1 MNTFKKKSLHAA
13 VLAGLGALTAAGT
26 ANAVHINPDGIGQ
39 VLIFPYYTARAG
51 NVTQVAIINTTSQT
65 KAVKVRFL
73 EGKASREVLDFNL
86 WMSPSDVFTGAVVA
100 TANGA
105 RLISNDNSCVTPSD
119 LFQEIRTDA
128 GSAVV
133 LPGQPVSQGAGL
145 PLNEFKNYQ
154 YLGFDNNGSTLDRT
168 REGYFEVIEMG
179 IVTSAVITG
188 FAKHGSNGLPANCVA
203 IDNFDA
209 LFPGAAPVQGFFSN
223 TNLLGNPTGGLA
235 GRASVI
241 NSANGSNYTFAP
253 TAVDAWRVST
263 PAQVNVVNYSASGLT
278 QPDLGDV
285 TPTTSNVFANGGLA
299 TANWLLGR
307 DAMSAIL
314 MRDTVMNEF
323 ILDSGTRSA
332 TEWVVTFPTKRLH
345 VTPTSASAP
354 FTNNYNSTNA
364 GCEPYTL
371 AIYNREEA
379 ALGGQGGVL
388 LPSPRPSVITVGSN
402 VCWEATVI
410 PFGGTS
416 ILGST
421 NTSALVSGVQAFA
434 ASATSTTGPKVTP
447 SLAGTQG
454 PNGWFLMSFNGTA
467 QRITPAAGQ
476 ASFTVGGVTTVIPG
490 AHIGMPVVG
499 AMLNNYTN
507 TATAG
512 SLYGSVIPHR
522 FTRNIQ

>member
-26 ANAVHINPDGIGQ
+26 ADAVHINPDGVGQ

-51 NVTQVAIINTTSQT
+51 NFTALSIINTTSQT

-86 WMSPSDVFTGAVVA
+86 WMSPQDVFTGAVVA

-128 GSAVV
+128 GSTVV

-154 YLGFDNNGSTLDRT
+154 YAAYDNNGSTLDRT

-188 FAKHGSNGLPANCVA
+188 FAKHAGSVPANCVA

-241 NSANGSNYTFAP
+241 NSTNGSNYTFAP
-253 TAVDAWRVST
+253 TAVDAWRVASVLQ
-263 PAQVNVVNYSASGLT
+263 PNVVDYSASGLT
-278 QPDLGDV
+278 TPDLGDV
-285 TPTTSNVFANGGLA
+285 TPTTSNVFAYNSATGVAGLA
-299 TANWLLGR
+299 TATWGTGR

-323 ILDSGTRSA
+323 ILDNGTRSA
-332 TEWVVTFPTKRLH
+332 TDWVVTFPTKRLH
-345 VTPTSASAP
+345 VTPTSATAP
-354 FTNNYNSTNA
+354 FTNNYNSANA

-371 AIYNREEA
+371 AIYNREEST
-379 ALGGQGGVL
+379 LGGAAGVL
-388 LPSPRPSVITVGSN
+388 LPSPRPAVITVGSTI
-402 VCWEATVI
+402 CWEATIV
-410 PFGGTS
+410 PFGAAS
-416 ILGST
+416 LLGST
-421 NTSALVSGVQAFA
+421 NISGLVGGVQQFA
-434 ASATSTTGPKVTP
+434 QNATSTTGPKVTP

-454 PNGWFLMSFNGTA
+454 PNGWFLMSFNGAA
-467 QRITPAAGQ
+467 QRITPVAATFAG
-476 ASFTVGGVTTVIPG
+476 AAVPGV
-490 AHIGMPVVG
+490 HIGMPVVG

-512 SLYGSVIPHR
+512 SLYGSVIGHR
-522 FTRNIQ
+522 YTRNIQ